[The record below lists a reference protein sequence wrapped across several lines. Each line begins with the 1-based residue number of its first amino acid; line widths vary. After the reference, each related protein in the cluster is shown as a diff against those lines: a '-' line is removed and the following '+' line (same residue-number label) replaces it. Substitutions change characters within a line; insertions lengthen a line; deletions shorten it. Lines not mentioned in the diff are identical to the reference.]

1 MNPFRQRITIYGNRD
16 FLDEAFDFLK
26 GLLEDDIIAQC
37 RKSKSGSRIDLIDGT
52 SISFCILNENYKGQ
66 KNTLALVHKEDIDFN
81 FCETVIMPT
90 LIPNGQFFT
99 IDDVKDLEWRGNWKR
114 YYGKY

>member
-26 GLLEDDIIAQC
+26 DLLEDDIIAQC
-37 RKSKSGSRIDLIDGT
+37 RKSRNGSRIDLIDGT
-52 SISFCILNENYKGQ
+52 SISFCVLNEYCRGQ

-90 LIPNGQFFT
+90 LISNGQFF
-99 IDDVKDLEWRGNWKR
+99 IIENVKDLEWRGNWER